1 MAAPHHNSAT
11 KEIRD
16 AHNHVNKNVSQRG
29 PVPGYA
35 ARTRHK
41 ARRIHGKID
50 VQDEYK
56 TGSALAIPAA
66 VPDEELG
73 CPTDEPSKDGNSLFS
88 QKALDI
94 QKQCQKDLFGDDSII
109 KDIDQAGKGA
119 ICVEFGREGIKCRAD
134 IGCLDQVGKVADKCL
149 KSTQK
154 SAKQPAGKVADST
167 GPGNGCDAELLK
179 SANHYMDVQNNGE
192 DPECRDHVRKSAQ
205 KCTKFVQNKKT
216 IDGSAKTAFRDC
228 VNNCYD
234 TSMRDKECSTK
245 N

>member
-1 MAAPHHNSAT
+1 MATPF
-11 KEIRD
+11 
-16 AHNHVNKNVSQRG
+16 
-29 PVPGYA
+29 
-35 ARTRHK
+35 
-41 ARRIHGKID
+41 
-50 VQDEYK
+50 
-56 TGSALAIPAA
+56 LAKKHS
-66 VPDEELG
+66 
-73 CPTDEPSKDGNSLFS
+73 TFRNN
-88 QKALDI
+88 
-94 QKQCQKDLFGDDSII
+94 
-109 KDIDQAGKGA
+109 AGKGA

-167 GPGNGCDAELLK
+167 GISGEQAPTNGHLGQPAFAEAVKLFNSRQQGPGNGCDAELLK